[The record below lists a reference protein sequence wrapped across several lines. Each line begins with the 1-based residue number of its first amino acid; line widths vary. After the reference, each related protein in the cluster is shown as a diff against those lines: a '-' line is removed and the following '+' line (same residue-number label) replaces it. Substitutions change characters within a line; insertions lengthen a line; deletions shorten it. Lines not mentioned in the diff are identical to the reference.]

1 MLAQFPKEQETKREA
16 LLARVESIASTLDA
30 SGSKAKSSPR

>member
-16 LLARVESIASTLDA
+16 LLARVESIASTLPA
-30 SGSKAKSSPR
+30 AKAKSSPR